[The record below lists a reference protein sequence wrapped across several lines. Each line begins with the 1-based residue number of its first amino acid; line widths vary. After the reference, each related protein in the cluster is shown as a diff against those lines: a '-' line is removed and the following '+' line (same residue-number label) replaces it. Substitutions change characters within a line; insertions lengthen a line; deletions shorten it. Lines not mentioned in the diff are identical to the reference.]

1 VKKLTLW
8 IFTLALLSTGSLF
21 AQSLVGTWQGTLAAS
36 QAPGGQLRIVLKVS
50 TTPADKLQAVFYS
63 IDQTGQPFPVNSF
76 TAQGSSVKM
85 SVVSLAGNFDG
96 KVSADAN
103 SIAGTWTQGP
113 MPIPLTLERVT
124 TQAAWAI
131 PDPPKPPKI
140 MAADASP
147 AFEVVTIKPQDPAHP
162 KGQSFLVRGDQISLT
177 GVTLHDLLTFG
188 YGVHPRQISGGP
200 SWLDTDK
207 FEILGKPDTEG
218 QPNTKQLGIMLQKLL
233 ADRFELAIHHDKKE
247 LTVYAITVG
256 KTGPKLTPAV
266 SNGNGLPGLGM
277 RGFGRAVIR
286 NATIGD
292 FAGFMQS
299 IVLDRPVVDQ
309 TKLDARYDF
318 TLDWTPDETQFPNRT
333 GPAPPPP
340 AADADSFPDLFTAM
354 QQQLGLKM
362 ESTKAPVDVI
372 VIDKVEK
379 PSDN

>member
-1 VKKLTLW
+1 MKKLTLW